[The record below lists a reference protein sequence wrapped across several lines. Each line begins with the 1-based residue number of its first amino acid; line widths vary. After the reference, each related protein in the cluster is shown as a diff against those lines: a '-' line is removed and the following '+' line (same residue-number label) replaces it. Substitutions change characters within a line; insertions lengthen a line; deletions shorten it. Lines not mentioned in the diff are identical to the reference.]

1 MKKRAIVFQSGGSTP
16 VINQS
21 LAGVIEEAR
30 KSNKF
35 AEVLGARFGILGVV
49 KENFINLGSLSKTSL
64 ERLKNSPSSAL
75 GSCRYKLSRR
85 EVEMIV
91 RKLRKKKIDAL
102 FFIGGNDSAETG
114 LALCEASS
122 ELKYSFQVI
131 GIPKTIDNDL
141 PGMDHAPGYGSVA
154 RFMAIATQEA
164 ALDTKAI
171 RFSDPIKII
180 ETMGRNSG
188 WIVAAA
194 SLGKKRPE
202 DGPHLLYFP
211 ERAFDHA
218 QFLGDVRSVYKRYG
232 FAVIVISETI
242 RNRKGERIGSP
253 KGTIS
258 KDQFGHRYV
267 EGAAHSLCNFLE
279 SKLKIRA
286 RFDKPGTIQRM
297 SIPYISITDR
307 REAYQCG
314 VHAVRSALQGKTGV
328 EIAMKRTSN
337 SPYRITFEAIPLE
350 TVAGSEK
357 KLPDEFI
364 NGKGNFVTPQFRK
377 YALPLIG
384 ESLPDYLSFV

>member
-1 MKKRAIVFQSGGSTP
+1 MKRRAAIFQSGGSTP

-30 KSNKF
+30 KSNQF
-35 AEVLGARFGILGVV
+35 AQVLGARFGILGVI
-49 KENFINLGSLSKTSL
+49 KENFINLSSLSKTSL

-75 GSCRYKLSRR
+75 GSCRYKLSHR
-85 EVEMIV
+85 EVGMIV
-91 RKLRKKKIDAL
+91 RKLRKKKIDVL
-102 FFIGGNDSAETG
+102 FFIGGNDSAKTG
-114 LALCEASS
+114 LALAEASS
-122 ELKYSFQVI
+122 ELNHPLQVI

-154 RFMAIATQEA
+154 RFMAITTQEA
-164 ALDTKAI
+164 SLDTKAI
-171 RFSDPIKII
+171 RSSDPIKII

-211 ERAFDHA
+211 ERAFHHA
-218 QFLGDVRSVYKRYG
+218 QFLEDVHAVYKRYG
-232 FAVIVISETI
+232 FAVVVISETI
-242 RNRKGERIGSP
+242 RDQKGERIGSS
-253 KGTIS
+253 KKAIS

-267 EGAAHSLCNFLE
+267 EGTAHSLCNFLE
-279 SKLKIRA
+279 SKLKVRA

-297 SIPYISITDR
+297 SIPYISITDQ
-307 REAYQCG
+307 REAYGCG
-314 VHAVRSALQGKTGV
+314 VQAVRFALQGKTGIEV
-328 EIAMKRTSN
+328 AIKRISH
-337 SPYRITFEAIPLE
+337 SPYRINFQAISLE
-350 TVAGSEK
+350 MVAGCEK

-364 NGKGNFVTPQFRK
+364 NREGNFTTPQFRK

-384 ESLPDYLSFV
+384 SSLPDYLSFV